1 MKKHAA
7 IIGSA
12 ILCLFALAA
21 WLAWHPR
28 DRFSSGAD
36 RLILLVPDGT
46 NLSDPRVTV
55 WLDAANEEGLHVV
68 PMHDS
73 SFLRPLFGRPQCA
86 GVILPDSVHQQAGDL
101 FIGAMREYVA
111 AGGSLMVVYDAA
123 TKSLQGFYPGSRSRL
138 SDLAGVNYALYKGL
152 GGAMIE
158 AHDVGGAISV
168 MDQLGVPPGKYYPFL
183 PSKLAKSD
191 ASGGGSDETKLKRY
205 QYGSLEYPSFVTSGD
220 YSGKVLLRSSAGIV
234 AGEHRYEKGSVL
246 FVNIPLGYL
255 KSNTDGLLLHAFL
268 KYFAVHLLSL
278 PYLLSVPD
286 GVGGLVL
293 NWHIDSNAAIN
304 ALQEMNT
311 WTILQQ
317 GPYSIH
323 ITAGPDTYALGDKQG
338 FDVLHRAASQR
349 LVRKYT
355 NLGDEIGSHGGWIH
369 NYFAAHVD
377 TDAPKDM
384 EKLLELNKMAL
395 EQVTGKPVV
404 EYSAPSGNQPEWVTH
419 WLELHGFVA
428 YYFTGDTGMG
438 PTQGYR
444 VGQREGQTIWAFPI
458 AQMDRAASFEEL
470 RAEDVSF
477 EVIEQ
482 WLEALTDFV
491 VSHEQVRLAYFHPPG
506 ILPFRKEVH
515 SWLQK
520 TMQLKAQGRF
530 RWYTMAQMAN
540 FLNSRKSVVW
550 KLNERDGL
558 ASLEAAD
565 SQTLSHQAW
574 TFPSDK
580 FGKPTVVRGSATIH
594 QDGHRWI
601 VVAGEGNQLTVEA
614 RTSSQ

>member
-1 MKKHAA
+1 
-7 IIGSA
+7 
-12 ILCLFALAA
+12 
-21 WLAWHPR
+21 
-28 DRFSSGAD
+28 
-36 RLILLVPDGT
+36 
-46 NLSDPRVTV
+46 
-55 WLDAANEEGLHVV
+55 
-68 PMHDS
+68 
-73 SFLRPLFGRPQCA
+73 
-86 GVILPDSVHQQAGDL
+86 
-101 FIGAMREYVA
+101 
-111 AGGSLMVVYDAA
+111 MVVYDAA
-123 TKSLQGFYPGSRSRL
+123 TKSLQGSYPESGSRL
-138 SDLAGVNYALYKGL
+138 SDLAGVNYALYKAL
-152 GGAMIE
+152 GGAMIQ
-158 AHDVGGAISV
+158 ASAVGGAIPV

-183 PSKLAKSD
+183 SSKLTKSD
-191 ASGGGSDETKLKRY
+191 ASGGRSDDAQLKRY
-205 QYGSLEYPSFVTSGD
+205 QYGNLEYPSFVTSGD
-220 YSGKVLLRSSAGIV
+220 YAGQVLLRSRAGIV

-255 KSNTDGLLLHAFL
+255 KSNTDGLLLHTFL
-268 KYFAVHLLSL
+268 KYFAVHTLSL
-278 PYLLSVPD
+278 PYLLAVPD
-286 GVGGLVL
+286 GIGGLVL

-304 ALQEMNT
+304 ALQEMNN
-311 WTILQQ
+311 WTILHQ
-317 GPYSIH
+317 GPYSID

-338 FDVLHRAASQR
+338 FDVLHKGASQD
-349 LVRKYT
+349 LVHKYV

-384 EKLLELNKMAL
+384 EKFLELNRTAL

-404 EYSAPSGNQPEWVTH
+404 EYSAPSGNQPEWVTN

-428 YYFTGDTGMG
+428 YYFTGNTGMG

-444 VGQREGQTIWAFPI
+444 VGRREGQNIWAFPI

-470 RAEDVSF
+470 TAEDVSF

-540 FLNSRKSVVW
+540 FLNSRKKVVW
-550 KLNERDGL
+550 TLNERDGL

-565 SQTLSHQAW
+565 PQTLAHQAW
-574 TFPSDK
+574 TFPSNK
-580 FGKPTVVRGSATIH
+580 FGKPTVVRGAATVH
-594 QDGHRWI
+594 QDGARWI
-601 VVAGEGNQLTVEA
+601 VVAGEGNRLTVEA